1 MKLTKSKLKQIIKEE
16 LDTLMNEEEDECA
29 KLQQQYAEALKNMQ
43 NDAGGAQDGQF
54 LDELEAKMDAIKP
67 KGTCPWRKSG

>member
-16 LDTLMNEEEDECA
+16 LDTLCA